1 LDTEAGDSFVGV
13 FMKEAS
19 KKGEAIDE
27 EFMKDMVLNF
37 LIAGRDT
44 TAQGLSWCLYL
55 LMGHP
60 EVEQKMLDE
69 IKEVCGDEELTYDQM
84 GRLKYVQAVVD
95 EALRLYPSVPA
106 DSKVSVADDTLPDGT
121 FVPAGCVIQFNPYSM
136 GRSKKLWGED
146 AELFRP
152 ERWIGAEM
160 PSAFTYTVFNAGPR
174 ECLGKRLA
182 WVEMKAIL
190 VGILRTVKLT
200 LAVPRD
206 EILPDVQLIIG
217 MSSGLPCK
225 VEAR

>member
-1 LDTEAGDSFVGV
+1 
-13 FMKEAS
+13 MKEAS
-19 KKGEAIDE
+19 KKGEPIDE

-44 TAQGLSWCLYL
+44 TAHGLSWCLYL
-55 LMGHP
+55 LMDHP

-69 IKEVCGDEELTYDQM
+69 IKEVCGDEELTYDQI

-106 DSKVSVADDTLPDGT
+106 DSKVAVADDTLPDGT

-160 PSAFTYTVFNAGPR
+160 PSAFVYTAFNAGPR

-200 LAVPRD
+200 LAVPRS
-206 EILPDVQLIIG
+206 EILPDVQLTIG